1 MLIIRAEHP
10 QDIAGIHLVN
20 RTAFDSVVE
29 ADIVDSLRQQARPFV
44 SLVAIDTE
52 GVIGHIAF
60 SPMALDSH
68 PEARIAALAPMAI
81 APARQRAGIGSALV
95 RSGLDECRRL
105 GFVAVVVL
113 GHAEYYPRFG
123 FVTASTFGLSPEVDV
138 PDEAFMALELQPGA
152 MGRYQGVVRYHPAF
166 GMA

>member
-1 MLIIRAEHP
+1 MLIIRAEEP
-10 QDIAGIHLVN
+10 QDIAGIRLAN
-20 RTAFDSVVE
+20 GAAFDSTVE

-44 SLVAIDTE
+44 SLVAIDVE

-60 SPMALDSH
+60 SPMALESQ
-68 PEARIAALAPMAI
+68 PEVPLAGLAPMAVV
-81 APARQRAGIGSALV
+81 PSRQRAGIGSSLV
-95 RSGLDECRRL
+95 RAGLDECRRL

-123 FVTASTFGLSPEVDV
+123 FLSASTFGLSPEIDV

-152 MGRYQGVVRYHPAF
+152 LGRHRGVVRYHPAF